1 MKKSSFI
8 LLYIIFS
15 ILTTFA
21 LKDINI
27 NAYKAISQTSFLQS
41 TNFDSLVFHQS
52 NSTLDNDFYLL
63 NKITNI
69 SFDNN
74 RLNIDYM
81 MLKENTNYN
90 LFDLENIKLKYN
102 ETLISENL
110 AKLHNIKIGDKLL
123 RTNVFNDKQEFIF
136 VVGYIKTSYAISIDY
151 LSTNTGLIISGYD
164 NTMPEKNESIVFT
177 DFSDKIND
185 LFISK
190 ISNINDQVKN
200 LKRLILDATIINFII
215 ISTLSILT
223 IIFSNIIHSASI
235 KKNIKSGKKLNLIF
249 YKYYLTSVLLT
260 NVLCCSFL
268 VTNYIFMYIFFG
280 KTKFNFYDLNLM
292 ILPIIVYFVQLININ
307 FKIRGV

>member
-27 NAYKAISQTSFLQS
+27 NAYKVISQTSFLQS

-110 AKLHNIKIGDKLL
+110 AKLHNIKN
-123 RTNVFNDKQEFIF
+123 R
-136 VVGYIKTSYAISIDY
+136 
-151 LSTNTGLIISGYD
+151 
-164 NTMPEKNESIVFT
+164 
-177 DFSDKIND
+177 
-185 LFISK
+185 
-190 ISNINDQVKN
+190 
-200 LKRLILDATIINFII
+200 
-215 ISTLSILT
+215 
-223 IIFSNIIHSASI
+223 
-235 KKNIKSGKKLNLIF
+235 
-249 YKYYLTSVLLT
+249 
-260 NVLCCSFL
+260 
-268 VTNYIFMYIFFG
+268 
-280 KTKFNFYDLNLM
+280 
-292 ILPIIVYFVQLININ
+292 
-307 FKIRGV
+307 